1 LRLPQH
7 CAAAAEW
14 ARPVSSGIDLSIAF
28 SCRSPLTGPTTSTHG
43 GGTTYRF
50 NAFGAGHI
58 VGTYRMESQKTDSVV
73 DSHQRT
79 WDHPT
84 LFLLGSG
91 TFPTIATSNP
101 TLTIAALTYRT
112 PEKILGD
119 LGP

>member
-1 LRLPQH
+1 
-7 CAAAAEW
+7 
-14 ARPVSSGIDLSIAF
+14 
-28 SCRSPLTGPTTSTHG
+28 
-43 GGTTYRF
+43 
-50 NAFGAGHI
+50 
-58 VGTYRMESQKTDSVV
+58 V
-73 DSHQRT
+73 DSYQRT